1 MSLVCYNDYS
11 DNISAIQ
18 QFLDKNLDIRKE
30 CVDIFKESP
39 KDGIIK
45 LTEYLDKM
53 NLYCPMLY
61 KKHILQ
67 NYIIKEIK

>member
-18 QFLDKNLDIRKE
+18 RFLDKNTDIRKE

-39 KDGIIK
+39 KDGIVK
-45 LTEYLDKM
+45 LTKYLDGV
-53 NLYCPMLY
+53 NLWCPMLY
-61 KKHILQ
+61 KKNILQ
-67 NYIIKEIK
+67 EYSYLNKF